1 MNKIDACFSG
11 QGGIE
16 MKLKKNSRSKAKSL
30 YPVVYVTE
38 SLKDYQQ
45 ALVQSEVES
54 LYELSM
60 VSQSFGNVLKDSE
73 NFRETLQ
80 GFEETFSNINAV
92 SGQFASVKEDI
103 SQSVIQ
109 AQTEVEELRSSSA
122 TVETYF
128 EEMKTTFE
136 AFEMSLKEIKG
147 CMNKIVSI
155 ADQTNI
161 LSLNA
166 SIEAARAGEQG
177 KGFAVVAEEVKSLA
191 EEIKNLVAAVD
202 VSIGDVEQ
210 GADQL
215 SASIQTSH
223 EALEQSLSKV
233 DDTYEVFD
241 NITQTANGATEVQTQ
256 IYQVIDS
263 SKTELQTLN
272 SFFEIMKKRYQEV
285 VQHINRASNM
295 GTTKSAMFEDVDNML
310 SQIPAIIK
318 DYN

>member
-1 MNKIDACFSG
+1 
-11 QGGIE
+11 
-16 MKLKKNSRSKAKSL
+16 MKWKKKSQKKTKSL
-30 YPVVYVTE
+30 YPVLYVTE

-45 ALVQSEVES
+45 ALVQSEVSS

-60 VSQSFGNVLKDSE
+60 VSQSFGNVLKESE
-73 NFRETLQ
+73 NFRETLE
-80 GFEETFSNINAV
+80 GFEQTFSSINTV
-92 SGQFASVKEDI
+92 SGQFESVKDDI
-103 SQSVIQ
+103 SQSVVQ
-109 AQTEVEELRSSSA
+109 AQTEVEELKNSSA
-122 TVETYF
+122 LVENYF
-128 EEMKTTFE
+128 DEMKSTFE
-136 AFEMSLKEIKG
+136 AFELSLKEIKG

-210 GADQL
+210 GADKL
-215 SASIQTSH
+215 STSIQTSH
-223 EALEQSLSKV
+223 QALEQSLSKV

-241 NITQTANGATEVQTQ
+241 NITQAAEGATTVQSE
-256 IYQVIDS
+256 IYQVIDRS
-263 SKTELQTLN
+263 RTELQTLN
-272 SFFEIMKKRYQEV
+272 SFFEVMKKRYQEV
-285 VQHINRASNM
+285 IQHINRASKM

-310 SQIPAIIK
+310 SQIPPIIK
-318 DYN
+318 ELD

>member
-241 NITQTANGATEVQTQ
+241 NITQAANGATEVQTQ

>member
-1 MNKIDACFSG
+1 
-11 QGGIE
+11 

-122 TVETYF
+122 TVEP
-128 EEMKTTFE
+128 
-136 AFEMSLKEIKG
+136 
-147 CMNKIVSI
+147 
-155 ADQTNI
+155 
-161 LSLNA
+161 
-166 SIEAARAGEQG
+166 
-177 KGFAVVAEEVKSLA
+177 
-191 EEIKNLVAAVD
+191 
-202 VSIGDVEQ
+202 
-210 GADQL
+210 
-215 SASIQTSH
+215 
-223 EALEQSLSKV
+223 
-233 DDTYEVFD
+233 
-241 NITQTANGATEVQTQ
+241 
-256 IYQVIDS
+256 
-263 SKTELQTLN
+263 
-272 SFFEIMKKRYQEV
+272 FF
-285 VQHINRASNM
+285 
-295 GTTKSAMFEDVDNML
+295 
-310 SQIPAIIK
+310 
-318 DYN
+318 